1 MSDVEDK
8 ARRYWGPERNEA
20 RRKRYKDDPEYRN
33 KIREQV
39 RDTYRRQRMEQGL
52 PVRTSDCRENIGDLD
67 MIGEERMVVLK
78 SGEEVDML
86 TFTVAELAKALERSQ
101 QVMYRWFTAD
111 QFPRPVVQAMVPTN
125 HQQPV
130 YSFEE
135 AKALLNVFGE
145 HQEESQYYR
154 KVHTATRDKLY
165 AAVALIRNRM
175 RVQGVPME
183 DDND

>member
-1 MSDVEDK
+1 MAESGDK
-8 ARRYWGPERNEA
+8 TRRYWGPERNAE
-20 RRKRYKDDPEYRN
+20 RRKRYREDPEYRN

-39 RDTYRRQRMEQGL
+39 RDTYRRQRMEMGL

-67 MIGEERMVVLK
+67 MIGEERSVILM

-86 TFTVAELAKALERSQ
+86 TFTVEELAKGLERSQ
-101 QVMYRWFTAD
+101 QVMYRWFASG
-111 QFPRPVVQAMVPTN
+111 QFPRPVVQVRLPNN
-125 HQQPV
+125 HPQTV
-130 YSFEE
+130 YSYEE

-154 KVHTATRDKLY
+154 KIHNKTREKLF
-165 AAVALIRNRM
+165 AAVNLIRNRW

-183 DDND
+183 EDNG